1 MKEIKIAI
9 IVGTKGRGSNM
20 KAIIEGCEAGKIY
33 GKVVAVI
40 GPNPDSLA
48 LQYAKNRGM
57 NVIICDPSKP
67 LDAENLLDVL
77 PKLEV
82 DLICLAGYMKLIHES
97 IIKKFQNKILNIH
110 PALLPRYGGKGMY
123 GMKVH
128 EEVIMNKD
136 KISGCTVH
144 VVTERYDEGEILL
157 QKQCEVLENDT
168 PESLA
173 ERVLKLE
180 HELYIEA
187 INKWQ
192 KEYLN

>member
-1 MKEIKIAI
+1 MKEIKIAV

-20 KAIIEGCEAGKIY
+20 KAIIEGCESGKIY
-33 GKVVAVI
+33 GKVVVVI
-40 GPNPDSLA
+40 GSNPDSLA
-48 LQYAKNRGM
+48 LQYAKKRNL
-57 NVIICDPSKP
+57 NVFICDPSKP
-67 LDAENLLDVL
+67 LDAKNLLDNL
-77 PKLEV
+77 TTHEV

-97 IIKKFQNKILNIH
+97 IIEKFQNKILNIH
-110 PALLPRYGGKGMY
+110 PALLPKYGGKGMY

-128 EEVIMNKD
+128 KEVIMNKD
-136 KISGCTVH
+136 RISGCTVH
-144 VVTERYDEGEILL
+144 IVTERYDEGEILL

-192 KEYLN
+192 KELFN